1 MPLILLGHPTG
12 LQKSLPVLDS
22 SGRPPV
28 VPLDIQACNQRD
40 LESYKIYPHVSS
52 VLSESDWSNIR
63 SFSGSKATGVR
74 LEVRITQPRLH
85 DKGWSNISK
94 KKAFILLNII
104 RPKQCMIAY
113 GWHCLCLSDCIWI
126 MQILT
131 CELFYS
137 LLFFP
142 TLYFIT
148 C

>member
-1 MPLILLGHPTG
+1 MPLILLGHPTE

-28 VPLDIQACNQRD
+28 VPLDVKACNQRD

-94 KKAFILLNII
+94 KKAFILLYRI

-113 GWHCLCLSDCIWI
+113 GCLCLSDFIWI
-126 MQILT
+126 MKILI

-142 TLYFIT
+142 TLYHIMS
-148 C
+148 